1 MGKKKPA
8 KQDNERIILAIEN
21 PSVDF
26 EKYGFVFTLRVP
38 PLTEEAKLSL
48 RSFSIMKDIL
58 TEDDLRDYK
67 IPQLSVDEEAIE
79 KDKDAS
85 PKIVTEYVMPDLTNP
100 RHQELVFGMLPQSQ
114 QNLLSNIAYLD
125 IAVESITKNGKP
137 ITVQIGDK
145 LHDVNTFLDFVKYV
159 GMAHPGIRLLDLVDS
174 LAREFLYWRENLDVS
189 PVDLKN

>member
-1 MGKKKPA
+1 MKR
-8 KQDNERIILAIEN
+8 KQMIA
-21 PSVDF
+21 
-26 EKYGFVFTLRVP
+26 VF
-38 PLTEEAKLSL
+38 
-48 RSFSIMKDIL
+48 
-58 TEDDLRDYK
+58 
-67 IPQLSVDEEAIE
+67 
-79 KDKDAS
+79 
-85 PKIVTEYVMPDLTNP
+85 EYVMPDLTNP

>member
-85 PKIVTEYVMPDLTNP
+85 PKIITEYVMPDLTNP